1 MPKLS
6 FITWYSAD
14 ARSLAS
20 FYEKLGIIFTE
31 EQHGAGPIHFALQ
44 GESFAIE
51 LYPAKDGLAPS
62 GADTLI
68 GFKIADA
75 DEVSSIAETRELDI
89 IEQVKTTAMGR
100 RIILR
105 DPDGRQVFLYSPTTQ
120 IS

>member
-14 ARSLAS
+14 IRSSAA

-31 EQHGAGPIHFALQ
+31 ERHGAGPIHFALQ
-44 GESFAIE
+44 DESLAIE
-51 LYPAKDGLAPS
+51 LYPAKQGLALS

-68 GFKIADA
+68 GFEIADA
-75 DEVSSIAETRELDI
+75 DEISSIAKTRGLDI
-89 IEQVKTTAMGR
+89 IEQVTTTALGR

-105 DPDGRQVFLYSPTTQ
+105 DPDGRQVFLYSPAL
-120 IS
+120 